1 MVGALGKQSM
11 RWIVLMLAL
20 ALGSVA
26 QAAQQIEVVAHFADV
41 PAGAEVPGAPARLS
55 AMKEINLLS
64 SPRITVMENVPGEIE
79 IVQET
84 PVPGGGQVPLGV
96 SLTVKTYV
104 TEKGNIWFSG
114 NLTDRSRG
122 GGEKSERLETAGFAT
137 REWYFSGWTPN
148 TGTALIRTTPVSSQ
162 VVREGKTVTK
172 SRELVV
178 YLTFTKSAPPPSA
191 GKKPTTT
198 KKTTTSKTSTKKK
211 R

>member
-1 MVGALGKQSM
+1 MVGSLRIRRM
-11 RWIVLMLAL
+11 RFLLLPLAF
-20 ALGSVA
+20 SVFA
-26 QAAQQIEVVAHFADV
+26 QAAQQIEVTAHFADV
-41 PAGAEVPGAPARLS
+41 PAGAEVPNSPSELS
-55 AMKEINLLS
+55 GKKEINLLS
-64 SPRITVMENVPGEIE
+64 SPRILVTENVAGEIE

-84 PVPGGGQVPLGV
+84 PVPGGAQVPLGV
-96 SLTVKTYV
+96 SLNVKTYV

-148 TGTALIRTTPVSSQ
+148 AGTALIRTAPVSTQ
-162 VVREGKTVTK
+162 VVREGKTITK

-178 YLTFTKSAPPPSA
+178 YLTFKKSAPPPSA
-191 GKKPTTT
+191 AKKPTTT
-198 KKTTTSKTSTKKK
+198 KKTTTTKSSSKKK